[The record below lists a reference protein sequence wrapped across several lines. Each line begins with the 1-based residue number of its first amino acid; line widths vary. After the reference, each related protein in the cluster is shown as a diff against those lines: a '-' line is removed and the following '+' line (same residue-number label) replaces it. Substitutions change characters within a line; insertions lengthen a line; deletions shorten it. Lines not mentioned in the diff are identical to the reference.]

1 MDDPASLFLLF
12 EGVSPETSSPLF
24 STLLNIG
31 LVIFLVLLNGFFVCA
46 EFAFVAV
53 RRSRIEALANE
64 GKAGARRLLE
74 VLNNMSAYLSA
85 AQVGVTL
92 ASLGLGWVGEPA
104 VATLFEQPLSGFS
117 ETVRHTVAFVVA
129 FALISS

>member
-1 MDDPASLFLLF
+1 MDDPASLFFLF
-12 EGVSPETSSPLF
+12 EGVPPETSSTLF
-24 STLLNIG
+24 WPVLGIG
-31 LVIFLVLLNGFFVCA
+31 LVILLVLLNGFFVCA

-64 GKAGARRLLE
+64 GKAGARRLLR
-74 VLNNMSAYLSA
+74 VLDNLTAYLSA

-104 VATLFEQPLSGFS
+104 IASFLEEPLSVF
-117 ETVRHTVAFVVA
+117 TYPVRHTVGF
-129 FALISS
+129 LI